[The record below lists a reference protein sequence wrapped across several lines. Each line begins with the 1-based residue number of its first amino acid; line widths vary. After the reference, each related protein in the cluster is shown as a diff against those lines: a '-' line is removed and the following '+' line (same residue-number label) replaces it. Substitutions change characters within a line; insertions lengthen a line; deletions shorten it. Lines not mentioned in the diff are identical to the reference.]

1 MDMYQTDRLSELFML
16 IYEVPLN
23 ILRNHILSLEIFGG
37 YGRNLFSLFWVL
49 ILTLW
54 KKWLL

>member
-16 IYEVPLN
+16 IYEVPFN

-37 YGRNLFSLFWVL
+37 YGPNLFSLFWVL